1 MELIDIVIG
10 NETMKVRKLSAYQV
24 SKLLGPGAR
33 DLADIH
39 VEMILA
45 SVVEPKLSRED
56 VLAISEDEEKYFALV
71 VELER
76 INEKGIRALGNYML
90 SSARSQPM
98 SKTNSNST

>member
-1 MELIDIVIG
+1 MELIEIVIG
-10 NETMKVRKLSAYQV
+10 NETRKVRKLSAYQV

-45 SVVEPKLSRED
+45 SVVEPKFTRED
-56 VLAISEDEEKYFALV
+56 VLAMSDDEEKYFALV
-71 VELER
+71 IELER

-90 SSARSQPM
+90 SSAHSQQT
-98 SKTNSNST
+98 SKTNLNST